1 MKHPVGDRL
10 ACHTG
15 GVLRKL
21 RLMNILTANQPSRT
35 ALNWTAFGG
44 PNPRHFPPRS
54 LAVALSVL
62 RSCVTKMVR
71 YQGGIDVAPTRYY
84 YALKAFRQTITLFLE
99 ACSQPG
105 VRRRVVGIAKRC
117 VVAARGL
124 LPAVTSNVL
133 PLLHLLGTKQA
144 L

>member
-1 MKHPVGDRL
+1 MRRFVGDRL
-10 ACHTG
+10 ACYISD
-15 GVLRKL
+15 VLRKL
-21 RLMNILTANQPSRT
+21 RLMKTLTANQPSRT

-44 PNPRHFPPRS
+44 PTAPHFPPRS

-62 RSCVTKMVR
+62 PSCVTKMVR

-84 YALKAFRQTITLFLE
+84 YALKAFRQTFTLCLE

-105 VRRRVVGIAKRC
+105 VSHRVVGIAKRC
-117 VVAARGL
+117 IVAARGL

-133 PLLHLLGTKQA
+133 PLLHLPGTKQA